1 MLKSRWVTWNGVG
14 VLYLDYAGFK
24 QDIEGLRQEVAEAD
38 AEIQR
43 EPRGSV
49 LVLIDLN
56 DTVASGAVVS
66 LFKDSSALTDPYVR
80 RHALIGVSGMKRFL
94 ADKGDDVM
102 LERAPLAEA
111 TAAGELMFYRHHGF
125 WQCMDTMRDWE
136 LLNDLWA
143 GGNAPWAVPATAR

>member
-94 ADKGDDVM
+94 ADKVARLARRPMRLFDTREAALDW
-102 LERAPLAEA
+102 LTKDEPLTGPHADIIGV
-111 TAAGELMFYRHHGF
+111 T
-125 WQCMDTMRDWE
+125 
-136 LLNDLWA
+136 
-143 GGNAPWAVPATAR
+143 PSAR